1 MGIDFNRFQRWA
13 GVSLQG
19 IATRH
24 RSPWSLL
31 ACFAIALLLGIGPAL
46 GAPEEAAVGELE
58 EVTVT
63 AARLGLIGTA
73 STASEGI
80 VVNDEL
86 ALTPAYRPGQL
97 LETVPGLVVTIHSGE
112 GKANQYL
119 LRGFNLDH
127 GTDLA
132 TFVDEVPVNQ
142 VTHAHGNGY
151 SDMNFL
157 IPELATNI
165 HFTKGTYYAT
175 EGDFAGV
182 AAIHIGYVDTIPD
195 QIDVTG
201 GSWGFERVFS
211 AGATDVGTGKLLG
224 ALELQHYDGPW
235 VTAGDQRKENLVLRY
250 SEGTA
255 QQGYSLT
262 ASLYHG
268 LWNAQ
273 TDQPERAITAG
284 LISPFAELDTSDRGA
299 AQRIN
304 LSGQFASTIG
314 GGELHASFYGFSNH
328 LVLINDFTH
337 FLIDPVNGDQEEQ
350 HESRL
355 TAGGVISYAH
365 DAHVFGL
372 EHELLAGLQ
381 ERYDYNDV
389 GRLPSRGGL
398 PIPAADQPLGFVEA
412 DSVHLSST
420 GIFLQAT
427 THWTYWLR
435 SVLGVR
441 EDYQHGSDAGTNP
454 GTASAGLFEPK
465 ASLIVT
471 PMDTIEFYLSAGR
484 GFHSNDLRGVN
495 QARAGGVSGS
505 SLLSGETGEEVGLRW
520 ELFNHRVA
528 ATLAVFNLDAQS
540 QTTYNPDVGQDTAGP
555 GSQRLGYELNITY
568 QARRWL
574 EFYGTISQDRARFKT
589 PYDDGTG
596 HLGAYLP
603 NAPFATG
610 SFSVYV
616 KNLGPWSAGLQY
628 RYLGG
633 FRLSSGPCVD
643 SAAQADFPG
652 ATSCANAPTPRGQVN
667 GSGYGEWNGD
677 ARYEFGSG
685 WSLALGV
692 YNLLNTHADAIQYWY
707 VDRLAGEPAGGV
719 ADIHVHP
726 LEPISLR
733 LTVGRKF

>member
-1 MGIDFNRFQRWA
+1 M
-13 GVSLQG
+13 
-19 IATRH
+19 
-24 RSPWSLL
+24 
-31 ACFAIALLLGIGPAL
+31 
-46 GAPEEAAVGELE
+46 GELE
-58 EVTVT
+58 EITVT

-73 STASEGI
+73 STASEGV

-132 TFVDEVPVNQ
+132 TFVDEMPVNQ

-151 SDMNFL
+151 TDMNFL

-182 AAIHIGYVDTIPD
+182 GAIHVGYVDTIPD

-201 GSWGFERVFS
+201 GSWGFERLFG

-235 VTAGDQRKENLVLRY
+235 VTPGAQRKENLVLRY

-255 QQGYSLT
+255 HDGYSLT

-273 TDQPERAITAG
+273 TDQPERAIAAG
-284 LISPFAELDTSDRGA
+284 LISPFGELDASDRGA

-304 LSGQFASTIG
+304 LSGQLASTVG

-328 LVLINDFTH
+328 LLLINDFTH

-350 HESRL
+350 RESRL

-365 DAHVFGL
+365 DAHAFGL
-372 EHELLAGLQ
+372 EHELLAGVQ
-381 ERYDYNDV
+381 ERYDFNDV
-389 GRLPSRGGL
+389 GRLPSRGAL
-398 PIPAADQPLGFVEA
+398 PIPPADQPLGFGES
-412 DSVHLSST
+412 DTVHLSST
-420 GIFLQAT
+420 GIYLQAT

-435 SVLGVR
+435 SVLGLR

-454 GTASAGLFEPK
+454 GSASAALFQPK
-465 ASLIVT
+465 ASLILT
-471 PMDTIEFYLSAGR
+471 PVDSIEFYLSAGR

-495 QARAGGVSGS
+495 QARAGGLPDS
-505 SLLSGETGEEVGLRW
+505 SLISSETGEEAGLRW
-520 ELFNHRVA
+520 ELLNHRVA
-528 ATLAVFNLDAQS
+528 ATFAVFNLDAQS

-555 GSQRLGYELNITY
+555 GSRRIGYELNITY
-568 QARRWL
+568 QARHWL

-596 HLGAYLP
+596 HLGEYLP

-616 KNLGPWSAGLQY
+616 KNLGSWSAGLQY

-633 FRLSSGPCVD
+633 FRLSSGPCAD
-643 SAAQADFPG
+643 AAVQADFPG

-677 ARYEFGSG
+677 ARYEFRDG
-685 WSLALGV
+685 WNMAVGV

-707 VDRLAGEPAGGV
+707 VDRLAGEPASGV
-719 ADIHVHP
+719 ADIHLHP

-733 LTVGRKF
+733 LTLSKRY